1 MAKDT
6 LGGRLLQLMGECGET
21 DKELAF
27 ILEEKYGIKKS
38 DELIK
43 KWRNNERLPNADIVL
58 ALSDHYGVS
67 ADYLLGRDVP
77 RCLDTDIQMICSYTG
92 LSQNAVEVL
101 HYCTLPAHESFFPGV
116 EAKPRRTVDFINR
129 VLDIESAPKCDDE
142 LGPMLFETLF
152 SRMEDYVCSTGAW
165 FEDEQT
171 GEKRQMIPVNFGG
184 SMPML
189 LRVDEF
195 LSGRLMESIRRSL
208 ETLRKEYDAAEET
221 ATKKRHKR
229 KHEEGSNNHG

>member
-77 RCLDTDIQMICSYTG
+77 RILNTDINMICAYTG
-92 LSQNAVEVL
+92 LSQNSVEVL
-101 HYCTLPAHESFFPGV
+101 HYCTLPAQEKIFPNV
-116 EAKPRRTVDFINR
+116 EVKPRRTVDFINR
-129 VLDIESAPKCDDE
+129 VLDRESIPHEDDE
-142 LGPMLFETLF
+142 LGRMVFETVF

-221 ATKKRHKR
+221 ATKKRRKR